1 MQVISSWEQAQLTTS
16 KVRMVEMKFKRET
29 MSIQYMEDKADDSV
43 QAGFGN
49 DNIHADDGVDAVFA
63 GPNYDQENDGNGN
76 DELYAQDEDDTLEG

>member
-63 GPNYDQENDGNGN
+63 GPN
-76 DELYAQDEDDTLEG
+76 DD